1 LAQVFQR
8 INESRKEK
16 TRFLH
21 ADRAGFLK
29 QLKEEL
35 TTEQRLSDREATTLA
50 VRLNTFSDIV
60 FESKAFGEI
69 PQQFPDAVF
78 YDYTKLRQ
86 RVWKAPENYTICAS
100 WTEDEEDQGECIELL
115 NRGHN
120 VAVVFAELGNFTGNR
135 ALSQRLP
142 KRWSL
147 GGHTY
152 EVFDGD
158 DSDLR
163 FLDPGPTRAG
173 FGRICGLRLK
183 SGNSQMRLQAMASG
197 FCQIFE
203 WFDGTTETPST
214 MCSAFFMRGGVFQL
228 ARCLAET
235 IKDKKIRLYSL
246 CQSTFRLSGCSRPSG
261 SPDAADLPA
270 LRMQPTFRLSR
281 KPHRIRIQAEI
292 VGAGSGALGTCLV

>member
-1 LAQVFQR
+1 MKLLSPASANTKTRKSAEKAKEYRIVSLMLSPHDSAGGKTNCTNSTPSCEAACVGGPEVGLAQVFQR

-203 WFDGTTETPST
+203 
-214 MCSAFFMRGGVFQL
+214 
-228 ARCLAET
+228 
-235 IKDKKIRLYSL
+235 
-246 CQSTFRLSGCSRPSG
+246 
-261 SPDAADLPA
+261 
-270 LRMQPTFRLSR
+270 
-281 KPHRIRIQAEI
+281 
-292 VGAGSGALGTCLV
+292 